1 MRLGKVVKSNS
12 HWDYVVQLDDA
23 LDVELPPQPEDYGL
37 GSFVKFEDEL
47 RHWAVGVIYN
57 TQLFNPQFNQAGP
70 RLNPDP
76 DPVFTPDLV
85 QETRVLLSA
94 VLIGSL
100 VSRNDLG
107 VEVQFGQQGV
117 PPTVVPINTPVSCLT
132 VAELATFHRNPAGNA
147 QFSYYAHLLR
157 SGGPLATEI
166 VRQIVQSLMPIF
178 NETERRA
185 LGILG
190 QDLAWRHTLSSLR

>member
-23 LDVELPPQPEDYGL
+23 LDVESPPQPEDYGL
-37 GSFVKFEDEL
+37 GSFVQFEDQS

-76 DPVFTPDLV
+76 DPVFSPDLL

-100 VSRNDLG
+100 VHENG
-107 VEVQFGQQGV
+107 TQFGQQGV
-117 PPTVVPINTPVSCLT
+117 PPVVIPINTPVSRLST
-132 VAELATFHRNPAGNA
+132 DSLGAFHRNAAGHA

-157 SGGPLATEI
+157 AGGPLATEI
-166 VRQIVQSLMPIF
+166 VREIIQTLMSIF
-178 NETERRA
+178 NETEQRA

>member
-23 LDVELPPQPEDYGL
+23 LDVEWPPQPEDYGL
-37 GSFVKFEDEL
+37 GSFVQFEDEA

-76 DPVFTPDLV
+76 DPVFSPDLL

-100 VSRNDLG
+100 VDIEG
-107 VEVQFGQQGV
+107 TKFGQQGV
-117 PPTVVPINTPVSCLT
+117 PPVVIPINTPVSRLP
-132 VAELATFHRNPAGNA
+132 ADEFIAFHRNTAGNA

-157 SGGPLATEI
+157 AGGPLATEI
-166 VRQIVQSLMPIF
+166 VYQIVQALMPVF
-178 NETERRA
+178 NDTERRA

>member
-23 LDVELPPQPEDYGL
+23 LEVESPPQPEDYGL
-37 GSFVKFEDEL
+37 GSFVKFEDET

-57 TQLFNPQFNQAGP
+57 TQLFNPQFNQTGP
-70 RLNPDP
+70 RLTPAPDP
-76 DPVFTPDLV
+76 FFTPDLI

-94 VLIGSL
+94 VLIGGL
-100 VSRNDLG
+100 VSSS
-107 VEVQFGQQGV
+107 ETSTPFGQQGV
-117 PPTVVPINTPVSCLT
+117 PAVVVPISTPVSCLAE
-132 VAELATFHRNPAGNA
+132 AELIAFHRTATGQA
-147 QFSYYAHLLR
+147 QFGYYAHLLR
-157 SGGPLATEI
+157 AGGPLATEI
-166 VRQIVQSLMPIF
+166 VRQIVQTLMPLF
-178 NETERRA
+178 NETEQRA